1 MTRRHQSHDF
11 SAMLL
16 ILALA
21 LAPLAAQARASD
33 FEPPRTSWGAPDISG
48 LWDFRTL
55 TPLERPSSL
64 GDREYFTREEAEAF
78 RKQTMAA
85 RDVDQ
90 RSGASQFDVE
100 GAYNTFWW
108 DWGDSLTEDL
118 RTSLIV
124 DPPNGRLPE
133 LTDEAKALARV
144 PLWEREPPVRAIVSI
159 GANSPRGPRFDGP
172 EWLGL
177 SERCIVGFNSG
188 PPMYPSAYNN
198 NVRILVT
205 PDTVL
210 LVNEMI
216 HDARV
221 VRLDVSEHAPESI
234 RRIMGDSIGRWDG
247 NTLVVETRNFTDMT
261 PSFQPG
267 AAGTVGTGESKLLIE
282 RFTLLA
288 PGRLLYEY
296 TLDDPATFTRPF
308 TVAIP
313 MRATDG
319 PMYEYA
325 CHEGN
330 YAMGGVLRG
339 ARLQEAEANAQ
350 SDDR

>member
-1 MTRRHQSHDF
+1 
-11 SAMLL
+11 
-16 ILALA
+16 
-21 LAPLAAQARASD
+21 
-33 FEPPRTSWGAPDISG
+33 
-48 LWDFRTL
+48 
-55 TPLERPSSL
+55 
-64 GDREYFTREEAEAF
+64 
-78 RKQTMAA
+78 MAA
-85 RDVDQ
+85 RDVDR

-133 LTDEAKALARV
+133 LTADAKAMRAI

-159 GANSPRGPRFDGP
+159 GANAPRGPRFDGP

-198 NVRILVT
+198 NVRIIVT

-221 VRLDVSEHAPESI
+221 VRLDDREHAPGSI
-234 RRIMGDSIGRWDG
+234 RRVMGDSIGHWDG
-247 NTLVVETRNFTDMT
+247 DTLVVETRNFTSKT

-267 AAGTVGTGESKLLIE
+267 AAGTVGTGENKRLTE
-282 RFTLLA
+282 RFTLRA

-296 TLDDPATFTRPF
+296 TLDDPDTFTRPF

-339 ARLQEAEANAQ
+339 ARLQEAEASGQ
-350 SDDR
+350 SDDP